1 MGLLSCSPLFSIIS
15 MKMRTF
21 TKKELAKYNGQ
32 DGAQVFIAY
41 KGKVY
46 DVSGSF
52 LWQNGRHQ
60 VTHVAG
66 KDLTEDLAQ
75 APHGSDLLDIFP
87 VVGMLIED

>member
-1 MGLLSCSPLFSIIS
+1 

-21 TKKELAKYNGQ
+21 TKEELAQYHGQ
-32 DGAQVFIAY
+32 NNAQVFIAY

-52 LWQNGRHQ
+52 LWKGGRHQ

-66 KDLTEDLAQ
+66 KDLTGDLTQ
-75 APHGSDLLDIFP
+75 APHGSDLLEKFP
-87 VVGMLIED
+87 IVGTLIED